1 MSGNIISVKQ
11 EQTDRRSRRSR
22 RLIAD
27 ALFALMQE
35 KLYHRITVQEI
46 IDRADVGR
54 STFYAHYRSKE
65 DVLVSGIE
73 QMLAQLHAQLLASEA
88 LPAGQLLPSLGLFRH
103 VAEMLPAYHALVRG
117 GSVDMIYDAFHRNL
131 REHAARRLAELVK
144 GGYTLEVPAEIL
156 ADYLA
161 GAFLTL
167 LRWWLDHGLPYSPE
181 QMHATFQR
189 LASPGVQL
197 ALRPSRGEH
206 AGRPE

>member
-1 MSGNIISVKQ
+1 MSGNSNRVKQ

-35 KLYHRITVQEI
+35 KRYNRITVQEI

-73 QMLAQLHAQLLASEA
+73 QMLVQLHAQLLASEA
-88 LPAGQLLPSLGLFRH
+88 LPASQLLPSLGLFRH

-117 GSVDMIYDAFHRNL
+117 GSVEMIYDAFHRYL

-144 GGYTLEVPAEIL
+144 DGYTLDLPAEIL

-167 LRWWLDHGLPYSPE
+167 LRWWLDHGLLYSPE
-181 QMHATFQR
+181 QMHATFQQ
-189 LASPGVQL
+189 LVLPGVQHV
-197 ALRPSRGEH
+197 LRPGGEERGT
-206 AGRPE
+206 GSD